1 MGQVPRIVGFWLC
14 EMSRA
19 GSPRALRGQRRVW
32 TALALGPLLGH
43 SPLNTGEQEASLEV
57 SFKKSQRDSALHM
70 FSRDSWKTRCSF
82 CRSMKEEKMPPL
94 RRALF
99 FFFKAF
105 SMYQALSWVQC
116 LLYLMLFSQ
125 QSCKVGTLLLLPLL
139 YSWRN

>member
-1 MGQVPRIVGFWLC
+1 MLFPQVN
-14 EMSRA
+14 E
-19 GSPRALRGQRRVW
+19 RGKNA
-32 TALALGPLLGH
+32 T
-43 SPLNTGEQEASLEV
+43 S
-57 SFKKSQRDSALHM
+57 
-70 FSRDSWKTRCSF
+70 
-82 CRSMKEEKMPPL
+82 EKGTF
-94 RRALF
+94 F